1 MHKNSA
7 LCVCFERVYIFRMR
21 NKMSEISS
29 SENKMGSMP
38 VFKLII
44 NMSLPLMFSMLVQ
57 ALYNI
62 VDSIFVAQ
70 LGEDALTAVSLA
82 FPIQNLMIS
91 FAVGTGIG
99 VNALLSLRLGQRNQ
113 EDVNKAAMN
122 GVFLSI
128 MTYIAFLI
136 MGMTCVPVYLN
147 SQTSSTVIIA
157 YGEEYLHIVI
167 YLGFGFFS
175 GIMFDRLLQATGRT
189 FLSMISQIVG
199 AVFNIVFD
207 PLLIFGIGI
216 FPKMG
221 IRGAALATVLGQIF
235 ALFVSIGLNLKLN
248 HDITFKFKNI
258 IPSGKIIAQIYKV
271 GIPAIALSSITSVVT
286 YFLNLILGRFSMTA
300 IAVYGVYFK
309 LNSFIFMPVFGLS
322 NGIVPIIAYNYGAR
336 HHRRITNTIRGALI
350 IASVI
355 MLFGV
360 FLFEAF
366 PAFFMHLFNA
376 SDEMT
381 EMGVHCLRRIA
392 PSFIGAAIA
401 ITLSSVF
408 QAFGDAIY
416 SMIVSF
422 SRQLLIFL
430 PAAYLLSLTGN
441 INNVWWC
448 FIIAEA
454 MSVGMSVFFM
464 RRVYIKKIKG
474 IPFE

>member
-1 MHKNSA
+1 
-7 LCVCFERVYIFRMR
+7 
-21 NKMSEISS
+21 MSELSS

-38 VFKLII
+38 IFKLII
-44 NMSLPLMFSMLVQ
+44 NMSLPLIFSMVVQ
-57 ALYNI
+57 AFYNI
-62 VDSIFVAQ
+62 VDSIFVAKI
-70 LGEDALTAVSLA
+70 GEEALTAVSLA

-122 GVFLSI
+122 GVFLAL
-128 MTYIAFLI
+128 MTYIAFFI
-136 MGMTCVPVYLN
+136 MGITCIPVYLK
-147 SQTSSTVIIA
+147 SQTSSEAIIA
-157 YGEEYLHIVI
+157 YGEQYLYIVI
-167 YLGFGFFS
+167 CMGFGFF
-175 GIMFDRLLQATGRT
+175 GGVMFERLLQATGRT
-189 FLSMISQIVG
+189 LLSMISQITG
-199 AVFNIVFD
+199 AVFNIIFD

-216 FPKMG
+216 FPEMG
-221 IRGAALATVLGQIF
+221 IRGAALATVLGQIL
-235 ALFVSIGLNLKLN
+235 ALLVSICLNVKLN
-248 HDITFKFKNI
+248 RDITFKLKNC

-271 GIPAIALSSITSVVT
+271 GVPAIALSSITSVVT
-286 YFLNLILGRFSMTA
+286 YFLNLILGRFSTTA

-309 LNSFIFMPVFGLS
+309 LNSFVFMPVFGLG

-336 HHRRITNTIRGALI
+336 HHRRITNTIRGALM
-350 IASVI
+350 IATMI

-381 EMGVHCLRRIA
+381 EIGVHCLRRIA

-416 SMIVSF
+416 SMMVSF

-448 FIIAEA
+448 FIIAEV

-464 RRVYIKKIKG
+464 RRVYIKKIKD